1 MSYIQADAD
10 GRITGY
16 VEAPE
21 ASDPAS
27 DSYTYIPQSDEAEIP
42 STVQPTELGNMLF
55 KNGKLAVKQ
64 QFPQTFNHPTVRA
77 NGSDESVITGLP
89 KGTEIEV
96 EGGPLV
102 AVDDGSAHL
111 VFTEP
116 GTYTVRVD
124 PFPYKSF
131 EVTINVD

>member
-1 MSYIQADAD
+1 MNYIRANAD

-16 VEAPE
+16 VEAPH
-21 ASDPAS
+21 SDTEP
-27 DSYTYIPQSDEAEIP
+27 DIYIPQPDETAIADDD
-42 STVQPTELGNMLF
+42 VNPTEMLF
-55 KNGKLAVKQ
+55 KGGKLVAKA

-96 EGGPLV
+96 AGSTFAV
-102 AVDDGSAHL
+102 VDDGSAHL

-124 PFPYKSF
+124 PFPYKPF
-131 EVTINVD
+131 EVTIDAH